1 MVRDSGGLVVA
12 AMAEKISKPHS
23 VECLEALAARRAVI
37 FAKEIGLQQSHFE
50 GDSET
55 VIKGLLEGG
64 MQSSSIGHLFR
75 DILFHVSSMRSFS
88 FAHVVRQSN
97 AVAHALAQRARLS
110 FPFSAWMESVPP
122 DIVDY
127 VTADIHIVE

>member
-1 MVRDSGGLVVA
+1 MSYKKQRRRNWIPPKPGEYKVNFDGALFNESEEAGLGIVVRDSGGLVVA

-64 MQSSSIGHLFR
+64 YA
-75 DILFHVSSMRSFS
+75 ILIY
-88 FAHVVRQSN
+88 
-97 AVAHALAQRARLS
+97 RA
-110 FPFSAWMESVPP
+110 FV
-122 DIVDY
+122 
-127 VTADIHIVE
+127 